1 MPEKYQKEI
10 EDLLDNL
17 SSLPSRPARK
27 KRPSL
32 VRIVMGGVG
41 TLLGGRGRSISP
53 GRIMLGAVILLLTAW
68 WFTTMLPGL
77 AGLVAW
83 AAVILFILGY
93 AFFFVSPGNSYQK
106 RWRGEPLEQAPSQW
120 WDRFRRRAK
129 RE

>member
-17 SSLPSRPARK
+17 SSLPRGPARK
-27 KRPSL
+27 RKPSL
-32 VRIVMGGVG
+32 VRVALGGIG
-41 TLLGGRGRSISP
+41 ALLGGRGWRISP

-68 WFTTMLPGL
+68 WFTTMLPAL

-93 AFFFVSPGNSYQK
+93 AFFFISPRSTYQK
-106 RWRGEPLEQAPSQW
+106 RWRGEPLEQEPSPW
-120 WDRFRRRAK
+120 WTRFRRRAK

>member
-17 SSLPSRPARK
+17 SSLPRGPARK
-27 KRPSL
+27 RQPSL
-32 VRIVMGGVG
+32 LRAVLGGIG
-41 TLLGGRGRSISP
+41 ALLGGRGWSISP

-68 WFTTMLPGL
+68 WFTTMLPAL

-93 AFFFVSPGNSYQK
+93 AFFFISPRNTYQK
-106 RWRGEPLEQAPSQW
+106 RWRGEPLEQAPSPW
-120 WDRFRRRAK
+120 WTRFRRRAK